1 MKRILIAGSLAYDR
15 IMDFP
20 GRFGDHI
27 LPDAIHALS
36 VAFLVAPPKEQFGG
50 TAGNIAYSLV
60 QLGGAPHILST
71 AGNDFA
77 KFEEH
82 LKENGIA
89 TTGIEVSADLP
100 TASAYIIT
108 DAGNNQITA
117 FSPAADGIAYKGEI
131 DQEAALAIIGPTG
144 VEKMRSFPEAF
155 KDKNIPYLFD
165 PGQQIPALTDADL
178 KAGIDGS
185 RGLIVND
192 YELALVK
199 EKTGWDEA
207 AILDR
212 TQMLVVTY
220 GAEGSK
226 IMTKEGTTHV
236 DAVSVEDAVDPTGA
250 GDAFRAGFMH
260 GLVSDLSEEESAK
273 IGSVVA
279 SFAVECYGT
288 QNHRFTL
295 DQVKERY
302 AATYQSS
309 FPL

>member
-1 MKRILIAGSLAYDR
+1 MNRILIAGSLAYDR

-20 GRFGDHI
+20 GKFADHI

-36 VAFLVAPPKEQFGG
+36 VGFSVNPPKEQFGG
-50 TAGNIAYSLV
+50 TAGNIAYSLA
-60 QLGGAPHILST
+60 QLGGSPHILAT

-77 KFEEH
+77 TFEEH
-82 LKENGIA
+82 LKAEGIA
-89 TTGIEVSADLP
+89 TTAIEVSPDLP

-108 DAGNNQITA
+108 DSGNNQITA
-117 FSPAADGIAYKGEI
+117 FSPAADALPYKGVL
-131 DQEAALAIIGPTG
+131 DQEAELAIIAPTG
-144 VEKMRSFPEAF
+144 VVKMQDFPQRF
-155 KDKNIPYLFD
+155 KDTQIPYLFD
-165 PGQQIPALTDADL
+165 PGQQIVALSDTDL
-178 KAGIDGS
+178 KAGIEGS

-199 EKTGWDEA
+199 GQTLWSEDE
-207 AILDR
+207 ILMH
-212 TQMLVVTY
+212 TQMLIVTY

-226 IMTKEGTTHV
+226 IRTKEATTHV
-236 DAVSVEDAVDPTGA
+236 DAVAVANVVDPTGA
-250 GDAFRAGFMH
+250 GDAYRAGLMH
-260 GLVSDLSEEESAK
+260 GLVAGLSEEESAK

-302 AATYQSS
+302 TSTYQSP
-309 FPL
+309 FPF